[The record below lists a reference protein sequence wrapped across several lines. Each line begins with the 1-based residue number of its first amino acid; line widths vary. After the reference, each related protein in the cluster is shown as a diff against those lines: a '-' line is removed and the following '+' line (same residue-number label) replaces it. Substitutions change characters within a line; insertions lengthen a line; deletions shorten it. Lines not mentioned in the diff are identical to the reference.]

1 MDIDNI
7 RKYSIKFSN
16 LEIFVSM
23 FLLFLLQK
31 IQNEKPTF
39 AIDRIPEL
47 PTRSTPLFAVNFKT
61 PIGVNK
67 TPLFFPLTQLL
78 DLGLLK

>member
-39 AIDRIPEL
+39 AIDRIQNKN
-47 PTRSTPLFAVNFKT
+47 TFK
-61 PIGVNK
+61 
-67 TPLFFPLTQLL
+67 
-78 DLGLLK
+78 